1 MRCLGFGLLLVATVA
16 IASERI
22 NHEGRILGPAPTVT
36 SPVLFNSPEADAIV
50 SAMQIMPV
58 DSAWNEDI
66 SARPLLSNSAEMI
79 ARIKGDLAANRQTL
93 RPFFEMNYVL
103 VPDSQPRLAID
114 FFNYADESDLDGGS
128 GTTGTY
134 PISANMP
141 IETWPVGTG
150 GLTLDQW
157 QRDVNNT
164 GGDRH
169 AIIVMPGTNSIWET
183 WLTQTCGD
191 QLGGV
196 ERREVQSEL
205 ERAAA
210 SRLDLG

>member
-1 MRCLGFGLLLVATVA
+1 MRRLGFGLLLVATLA
-16 IASERI
+16 NASERI

-36 SPVLFNSPEADAIV
+36 SSALFNTPEADAIV

-66 SARPLLSNSAEMI
+66 STRPLLSNSAEMI

-128 GTTGTY
+128 GTTG
-134 PISANMP
+134 M
-141 IETWPVGTG
+141 
-150 GLTLDQW
+150 
-157 QRDVNNT
+157 
-164 GGDRH
+164 
-169 AIIVMPGTNSIWET
+169 
-183 WLTQTCGD
+183 
-191 QLGGV
+191 
-196 ERREVQSEL
+196 
-205 ERAAA
+205 
-210 SRLDLG
+210 